1 MDQVVVLIGWGGRQ
15 ETRVDNG
22 AGTVRHRE
30 VHGGTGKYMEV
41 QRSFAGK

>member
-1 MDQVVVLIGWGGRQ
+1 MVLIGWGGRQ

-30 VHGGTGKYMEV
+30 EGGYREVHGGTEEFCREV
-41 QRSFAGK
+41 KDS